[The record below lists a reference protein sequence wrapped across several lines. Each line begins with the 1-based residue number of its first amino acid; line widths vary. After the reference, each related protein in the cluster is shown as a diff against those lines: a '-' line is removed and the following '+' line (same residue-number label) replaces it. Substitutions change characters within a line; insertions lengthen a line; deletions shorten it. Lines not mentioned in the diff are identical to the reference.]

1 MKNKMKDNIKEF
13 YNKPKNYRIELVIHD
28 GNWYTKEKWAKIARV
43 SVSDIEKYIDSV
55 DYLIK
60 TNDSYRCN
68 YDEII
73 RWYKSKKL
81 NITAELIPKNFPP
94 KLWDGKTEVEHFL
107 ESPKTEVSTMLVEYK
122 GPNNELYEAI
132 INELRYYGYL
142 LSTKNNKIKVYCI
155 SPELI
160 KHKVI
165 QIVPK
170 NEIEHF
176 NFRSREDFY
185 LRFLIDINENYL
197 EKALEFYNW
206 YAYTLLKPQME
217 TIRIFLET
225 NEAIYSKIT
234 EWVLTA
240 VQKYDETQSVP
251 FSGYLANVLRS
262 WPYDLPSE
270 EYGKQ
275 LSAFHRNRQKLI
287 KECNKKN
294 EPVPEAREL
303 AEILGITYEEYL
315 EFDFEYNNWRKK
327 KFAEEIVFDKNK
339 GNEKKAYNLMSKKT
353 TEDLDQSYNFSK
365 MVLRLFKETKDA
377 KSVYALLTNDLDNI
391 DSSFKEGL
399 YNATQKKN
407 I

>member
-1 MKNKMKDNIKEF
+1 
-13 YNKPKNYRIELVIHD
+13 
-28 GNWYTKEKWAKIARV
+28 
-43 SVSDIEKYIDSV
+43 
-55 DYLIK
+55 
-60 TNDSYRCN
+60 
-68 YDEII
+68 
-73 RWYKSKKL
+73 
-81 NITAELIPKNFPP
+81 
-94 KLWDGKTEVEHFL
+94 
-107 ESPKTEVSTMLVEYK
+107 MLVEYK

-240 VQKYDETQSVP
+240 IQKYDETQSVP

-294 EPVPEAREL
+294 EPVPEVREL

-391 DSSFKEGL
+391 DSSFKEEL

>member
-1 MKNKMKDNIKEF
+1 
-13 YNKPKNYRIELVIHD
+13 
-28 GNWYTKEKWAKIARV
+28 
-43 SVSDIEKYIDSV
+43 
-55 DYLIK
+55 
-60 TNDSYRCN
+60 
-68 YDEII
+68 
-73 RWYKSKKL
+73 
-81 NITAELIPKNFPP
+81 
-94 KLWDGKTEVEHFL
+94 
-107 ESPKTEVSTMLVEYK
+107 
-122 GPNNELYEAI
+122 
-132 INELRYYGYL
+132 
-142 LSTKNNKIKVYCI
+142 
-155 SPELI
+155 
-160 KHKVI
+160 
-165 QIVPK
+165 
-170 NEIEHF
+170 
-176 NFRSREDFY
+176 
-185 LRFLIDINENYL
+185 
-197 EKALEFYNW
+197 
-206 YAYTLLKPQME
+206 ME

-240 VQKYDETQSVP
+240 IQKYDETQSVP

-294 EPVPEAREL
+294 EPVPEPREL

-365 MVLRLFKETKDA
+365 MILRLFRETKDA

-391 DSSFKEGL
+391 DSSFKEEL